1 VIVPP
6 LSALLARSV
15 RGDHLPSEIGPPS
28 HTKHVDQSPER
39 RVLCVVPWL
48 PYPGSVLVAA
58 LQAACPIFFVGI
70 GVCR

>member
-1 VIVPP
+1 M
-6 LSALLARSV
+6 
-15 RGDHLPSEIGPPS
+15 PSEIGPPS